1 MAEFVYCIS
10 SPVHALCL
18 DIRNIANL
26 KETLEEMY
34 PVLQHDAEV
43 AANDQQAG
51 KSGFATPEVPW
62 RSRTKPASAPDR
74 AVSRMAPTSTTR
86 RSAPR

>member
-1 MAEFVYCIS
+1 MSKNPHV
-10 SPVHALCL
+10 
-18 DIRNIANL
+18 ANL
-26 KETLEEMY
+26 KATLKGTY
-34 PVLQHDAEV
+34 PILQRDAEV
-43 AANDQQAG
+43 AAKDPQANKG
-51 KSGFATPEVPW
+51 GFATPEVPW